1 MIRYLFSR
9 IGCLMLIAG
18 TLTLVVGI
26 AAVQSEQPAF
36 TLLLVGFLVTLLGF
50 LLWNRLRPKGQ
61 RNTRFSK
68 FRRRE
73 SRQEEKKD
81 NGWEDR
87 FYG

>member
-1 MIRYLFSR
+1 
-9 IGCLMLIAG
+9 MLIVG
-18 TLTLVVGI
+18 IIVLVVGI
-26 AAVQSEQPAF
+26 AALQSEQPAF

-61 RNTRFSK
+61 RNTRFSMLRK
-68 FRRRE
+68 RE
-73 SRQEEKKD
+73 SREETHKD

>member
-1 MIRYLFSR
+1 
-9 IGCLMLIAG
+9 MLIAG
-18 TLTLVVGI
+18 ILILVVGI

-36 TLLLVGFLVTLLGF
+36 ALLLGGFLVTLLGF

-61 RNTRFSK
+61 RNTRFSM
-68 FRRRE
+68 FRKRKPRE
-73 SRQEEKKD
+73 ETHKD